1 MNHKDVA
8 GRVKIRIP
16 FRMAYACFKDEEGT
30 LIRYGACMSDTH
42 TDTHTQTPN
51 PLPDKVLMSAVSPF
65 RIVKPGVG
73 RSKRISSG

>member
-42 TDTHTQTPN
+42 TDTHTNTE
-51 PLPDKVLMSAVSPF
+51 
-65 RIVKPGVG
+65 
-73 RSKRISSG
+73 SSTRQGTYERRLSLQDREARRRPK